1 MYIYEIKSRGRRFLT
16 PLFGLVRHPR
26 QTKFSLG
33 PPPLQL
39 HLEKSDYTYDY
50 I

>member
-16 PLFGLVRHPR
+16 PLFGLVRHPGK
-26 QTKFSLG
+26 QNFPSD